1 MGYSNDKELIERSS
15 SQPSFRWTMLAL
27 MSLLY
32 GCFGLAVT
40 SIAPLVDTISK
51 ELSINSS
58 QMGTILGA
66 WQLVY
71 IGLAYQSGSLLD
83 RFGVKRS
90 IAAGALAIAVSLF
103 VRAAAV
109 DFITLLL
116 AVIIFGLGGSMIS
129 VGSPKV
135 ASMWFSGRQRGMATS
150 VSFAGSILGS
160 IIGMALT
167 SAVVVPLL
175 GNWRLA
181 FLFYGALTVVATMVW
196 LLLARNQVP
205 GTDDVRVPDQERA
218 GNLKGII
225 AIDNVRLIV
234 VLGFSVFLLNHG
246 LRNWLPVLLIE
257 KGVSEANAGFMA
269 AIPMVI
275 GMITM
280 LVIPSVVKS
289 GYRKPTVIIL
299 LIIAGVT
306 VIPLALGQGAVVL
319 VFLVISGAVR
329 QPLNSLLLLLL
340 MDTKGIGSARIG
352 AAGGLFFAISEIGG
366 FGGPFI
372 VGVLRDITGDAQLGI
387 IVIGLVMLVLTPLT
401 FKVTDYKIRD
411 NV

>member
-1 MGYSNDKELIERSS
+1 
-15 SQPSFRWTMLAL
+15 
-27 MSLLY
+27 
-32 GCFGLAVT
+32 
-40 SIAPLVDTISK
+40 
-51 ELSINSS
+51 
-58 QMGTILGA
+58 
-66 WQLVY
+66 
-71 IGLAYQSGSLLD
+71 
-83 RFGVKRS
+83 
-90 IAAGALAIAVSLF
+90 
-103 VRAAAV
+103 
-109 DFITLLL
+109 
-116 AVIIFGLGGSMIS
+116 MIS
-129 VGSPKV
+129 NSE
-135 ASMWFSGRQRGMATS
+135 SM
-150 VSFAGSILGS
+150 
-160 IIGMALT
+160 
-167 SAVVVPLL
+167 
-175 GNWRLA
+175 
-181 FLFYGALTVVATMVW
+181 
-196 LLLARNQVP
+196 
-205 GTDDVRVPDQERA
+205 
-218 GNLKGII
+218 
-225 AIDNVRLIV
+225 
-234 VLGFSVFLLNHG
+234 VLGFSVFLIIHG

>member
-1 MGYSNDKELIERSS
+1 MAYANDKELMEHSS
-15 SQPSFRWTMLAL
+15 TQPSFRWIMLAL

-71 IGLAYQSGSLLD
+71 IVLAYQSGSLLD

-90 IAAGALAIAVSLF
+90 VAAGAIAIALSLF
-103 VRAAAV
+103 VRAMAV

-135 ASMWFSGRQRGMATS
+135 ASMWFHGRQRGMATS
-150 VSFAGSILGS
+150 ISFAGSILGS
-160 IIGMALT
+160 VIGMALT

-181 FLFYGALTVVATMVW
+181 FVFYGVITVIATFVW
-196 LLLARNQVP
+196 LLLAKNQVP
-205 GTDDVRVPDQERA
+205 SSDETGDPDQVRA
-218 GNLKGII
+218 GNLKQII
-225 AIDNVRLIV
+225 AIDNVKLIV

-257 KGVSEANAGFMA
+257 KGVSEANAGFLA
-269 AIPMVI
+269 AIPMVV

-289 GYRKPTVIIL
+289 GYRRPTVIVL
-299 LIIAGVT
+299 LVIAGLT
-306 VIPLALGQGAVVL
+306 VLPLALGEGAVVL

-340 MDTKGIGSARIG
+340 MDTKGVGSARIG
-352 AAGGLFFAISEIGG
+352 AAGGLFFAVSEIGG

-401 FKVTDYKIRD
+401 FKVADYKIRD

>member
-181 FLFYGALTVVATMVW
+181 FLFYGALTVVATIVW

-205 GTDDVRVPDQERA
+205 GTDDVRVQDQERA

-225 AIDNVRLIV
+225 AIDNVKLIV